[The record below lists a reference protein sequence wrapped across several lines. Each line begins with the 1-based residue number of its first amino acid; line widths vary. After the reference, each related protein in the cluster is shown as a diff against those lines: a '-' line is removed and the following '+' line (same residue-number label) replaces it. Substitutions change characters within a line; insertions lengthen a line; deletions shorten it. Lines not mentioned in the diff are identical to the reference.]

1 MLGKIALLITCI
13 VLFFFG
19 LYLNSQ
25 GLPADEGEASLLVA
39 SEFIESTQNPSDSL
53 VVKDI
58 KNNSLEGLRTL
69 GFWLTVA
76 SVVAFVFNILLILN
90 EIKKEYL

>member
-1 MLGKIALLITCI
+1 MLGKIVSLIVCIAL
-13 VLFFFG
+13 FSFG

-39 SEFIESTQNPSDSL
+39 SEIVKSTQNPSDSL

-76 SVVAFVFNILLILN
+76 SVVAFVFDILLIWD
-90 EIKKEYL
+90 EIKNRS